1 LLHSSELQ
9 YQHPAAETINHQ
21 FLIATILQKGAAV
34 PEILV
39 EVLRGKSVE
48 SIHRGSIVVVNGA
61 GEIIRAIGNPEAEIC
76 MRSCAKPLQAI
87 PVIASGAAE
96 AFKFTDRELALFC
109 GSVSGQEFHVAA
121 VRSVLQK
128 IGLTEAALC
137 CGVHPPSHRA
147 TAKDMQHQG
156 IKPGPVHNNCA
167 GKHAAMLALCSYHG
181 WPTENYLP
189 LEHPVQQLIL
199 STIAVMTSMPQE
211 SIHAA
216 VDGCGVP
223 VFFVPLRNLA
233 LAYARLA
240 EPFHVEQAKRSSTQH
255 AVVHLMNAAR
265 AFPEMIAGD
274 ERLCTDIMRAA
285 GDSIFAKTGAE
296 GGYALTLFG
305 RGLGAAVKIEDG
317 NARAL
322 GPVIIELLHQLGEL
336 SSAQCTALKTYHHP
350 VILNHRREQ
359 VGELRAVFKI

>member
-1 LLHSSELQ
+1 MS
-9 YQHPAAETINHQ
+9 
-21 FLIATILQKGAAV
+21 QKGTAL

-48 SIHRGSIVVVNGA
+48 SIHRGSIVVVNCA
-61 GEIIRAIGNPEAEIC
+61 GEILHATGNPEAEIC

-87 PVIASGAAE
+87 PVIASGAAA

-109 GSVSGQEFHVAA
+109 GSVSGQDFHVAA

-147 TAKDMQHQG
+147 TAKDMQHKG

-167 GKHAAMLALCSYHG
+167 GKHAAMLALCIYHG
-181 WPTENYLP
+181 WSTENYLP

-199 STIAVMTSMPQE
+199 STIAAMTSRPPE

-233 LAYARLA
+233 HAYARLA
-240 EPFHVEQAKRSSTQH
+240 EPFHMEQTNRSSTQS
-255 AVVHLMNAAR
+255 AIVRLMDAAR
-265 AFPEMIAGD
+265 ACPEMIAGD

-296 GGYALTLFG
+296 GGYAMTLFG

-322 GPVIIELLHQLGEL
+322 GPVIIALLNQLGAL
-336 SSAQCTALKTYHHP
+336 SSAQCKALEAYHHP
-350 VILNHRREQ
+350 VILNHRRKQ
-359 VGELRAVFKI
+359 VGELRAVFQL

>member
-1 LLHSSELQ
+1 
-9 YQHPAAETINHQ
+9 
-21 FLIATILQKGAAV
+21 
-34 PEILV
+34 
-39 EVLRGKSVE
+39 
-48 SIHRGSIVVVNGA
+48 
-61 GEIIRAIGNPEAEIC
+61 
-76 MRSCAKPLQAI
+76 
-87 PVIASGAAE
+87 
-96 AFKFTDRELALFC
+96 
-109 GSVSGQEFHVAA
+109 
-121 VRSVLQK
+121 
-128 IGLTEAALC
+128 
-137 CGVHPPSHRA
+137 
-147 TAKDMQHQG
+147 
-156 IKPGPVHNNCA
+156 
-167 GKHAAMLALCSYHG
+167 
-181 WPTENYLP
+181 
-189 LEHPVQQLIL
+189 
-199 STIAVMTSMPQE
+199 MPQE

-233 LAYARLA
+233 LAYARIA
-240 EPFHVEQAKRSSTQH
+240 EPFHVEHAKRSSTQH
-255 AVVHLMNAAR
+255 ALVHLMNATR

-322 GPVIIELLHQLGEL
+322 DPVIIELLHQLGEL
-336 SSAQCTALKTYHHP
+336 SSAQCTALKTHHHP